1 MHRPKIFAV
10 ALALALL
17 LPLAAFAQPDTGTA
31 NFTRYVAL
39 GDSLTSGF
47 MSGGLARTGEA
58 NSYPVLIYR
67 QATGGGTGFVQPI
80 ISDPGIPAQI
90 ELKSLSPLTLG
101 PKSGA
106 GTLTNPQT
114 NPVRPFSNLGVP
126 GAKVRDTLLTFSG
139 GLHDAILQ
147 QFIPPFQGLTALQQA
162 VLQNPTFVTLWIGN
176 NDVLAAATTGR
187 VIEGVTLTPV
197 AQFETDYRAIANT
210 VAATGA
216 KMAIANIPDVTTIP
230 FVNTLSRFLINPAT
244 NQPVLVNGQP
254 VPLLG
259 PDGPVGPNDRVLLSA
274 TTELAAGRGIPA
286 PLGPGI
292 PLSDS
297 SVLNATELAT
307 ISARVQAYNNIIR
320 AVATEKNAAFVDS
333 QALLINAAAGRVG
346 VGGVQLTPAFL
357 TGGIFSY
364 DGVHPNEVGYA
375 LLANEFIKAI
385 NSQFNAKI
393 PQVNLLP
400 FLFGPSTT
408 GSNVAGIRGVTG
420 GATMTEAGVPAIL
433 TKEAMDNLFWA
444 LRIDPNAKKP
454 TVRRPRGRH

>member
-1 MHRPKIFAV
+1 MHRPKIFAA

-31 NFTRYVAL
+31 IFTRYVAV
-39 GDSLTSGF
+39 GDSLTAGF
-47 MSGGLARTGEA
+47 MSAGLARTGEA
-58 NSYPVLIYR
+58 NSYPVLIHR
-67 QATGGGTGFVQPI
+67 QATGGGTGFIQPI
-80 ISDPGIPAQI
+80 VSDPGIPAQL
-90 ELKSLSPLTLG
+90 ELRSLSPLTLA
-101 PKSGA
+101 PKSGS

-126 GAKVRDTLLTFSG
+126 GAKVRDTLVTFSG

-176 NDVLAAATTGR
+176 NDVLAAATSGR

-197 AQFETDYRAIANT
+197 AQFETDFRAIANT
-210 VAATGA
+210 LAATGA
-216 KMAIANIPDVTTIP
+216 KMAIANIPNVTTIP
-230 FVNTLSRFLINPAT
+230 FVNTLSRFVVNPAT
-244 NQPVLVNGQP
+244 NQPVLINGQP

-292 PLSDS
+292 PLSDAA
-297 SVLNATELAT
+297 VLNATELAT

-320 AVATEKNAAFVDS
+320 AVATEKSAAFVDS
-333 QALLINAAAGRVG
+333 NALLLEAAAGHIG
-346 VGGVQLTPAFL
+346 VGGVALTPAFL

-364 DGVHPNEVGYA
+364 DGVHPTEIGYA

-385 NSQFNAKI
+385 NAQFNGEI
-393 PQVNLLP
+393 PLVNMLP
-400 FLFGPSTT
+400 FLLGTSTT
-408 GSNVAGIRGVTG
+408 GSNTAGIKGVTG
-420 GATMTEAGVPAIL
+420 AAMMTESGVPAIF
-433 TKEAMDNLFWA
+433 TKEALDNLFWA

-454 TVRRPRGRH
+454 VVRRPRGRR